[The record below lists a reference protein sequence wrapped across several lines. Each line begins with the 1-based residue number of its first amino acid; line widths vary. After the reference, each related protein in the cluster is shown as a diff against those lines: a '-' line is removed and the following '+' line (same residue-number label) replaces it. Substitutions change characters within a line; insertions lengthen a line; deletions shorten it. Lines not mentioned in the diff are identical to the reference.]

1 MNFNE
6 LMQRMRELDAPA
18 APLAAVEACGDPMGL
33 PPTSMP
39 SKPNEPPPSMSV
51 NLNAQGMDNIA
62 ELMKLMTKV
71 NPDMINQ
78 PTPMGMPPM
87 SAEPSIMSIKPPMP
101 GIGDLGNLD
110 AGPLKMLP
118 DLDKDGPHSEPDADN
133 MGGPSDMDADN
144 MPPMG
149 DLDRDDKGIDKIQKS
164 MGDNDGDGDHDMD
177 DHDMEK
183 DDKEDSK
190 KDKEEAFANA
200 PEGASGQEYHG
211 MDAAIPDGN
220 DLNRPKKSFS
230 GKPYRGDNPM
240 AAGAYESKEQLRASI
255 KEELRARLAEAKS
268 EKFDPLKHIDKDKQ
282 TPAIKKA
289 AKGVDQGDYGARAA
303 LNKAG
308 GVKDDRG
315 PIGVTQG

>member
-1 MNFNE
+1 
-6 LMQRMRELDAPA
+6 MQRMRELDQPVGE
-18 APLAAVEACGDPMGL
+18 AAVDECGGMMSGM
-33 PPTSMP
+33 PPVSPQIP
-39 SKPNEPPPSMSV
+39 SKPDEPPPSMSV

-78 PTPMGMPPM
+78 PAPMSMPPI

-118 DLDKDGPHSEPDADN
+118 DLDKDEPHDEPDADN

-149 DLDRDDKGIDKIQKS
+149 DLDSDDKGIDSIQKA
-164 MGDNDGDGDHDMD
+164 MGDQDGDGDHDMD

-183 DDKEDSK
+183 DDDEESSK
-190 KDKEEAFANA
+190 KDKEEAFGNA
-200 PEGASGQEYHG
+200 PIGASGQEYHG
-211 MDAAIPDGN
+211 IDAAIPDGD
-220 DLNRPKKSFS
+220 DLNKPKKSFS

-240 AAGAYESKEQLRASI
+240 SAGAYESKEELRASI
-255 KEELRARLAEAKS
+255 KEELRRRLAES
-268 EKFDPLKHIDKDKQ
+268 
-282 TPAIKKA
+282 
-289 AKGVDQGDYGARAA
+289 
-303 LNKAG
+303 KAG
-308 GVKDDRG
+308 
-315 PIGVTQG
+315 

>member
-1 MNFNE
+1 MNFND
-6 LMQRMRELDAPA
+6 LMAKMRELDQPVPETIQAP
-18 APLAAVEACGDPMGL
+18 VEACGDMSPAPME
-33 PPTSMP
+33 MD
-39 SKPNEPPPSMSV
+39 SKPDTPPPSMSV
-51 NLNAQGMDNIA
+51 NINAQGMDDIG
-62 ELMKLMTKV
+62 ELMKLLTKV

-78 PTPMGMPPM
+78 KDAPTSPMGM
-87 SAEPSIMSIKPPMP
+87 EPTITSIAPSLP
-101 GIGDLGNLD
+101 
-110 AGPLKMLP
+110 PLKMLP
-118 DLDKDGPHSEPDADN
+118 DLDKDGPHDEPDADN

-183 DDKEDSK
+183 DDEEDGK

-255 KEELRARLAEAKS
+255 KEELRARLAEAKG
-268 EKFDPLKHIDKDKQ
+268 EKFDALKHVKNPTKGEKD
-282 TPAIKKA
+282 A
-289 AKGVDQGDYGARAA
+289 AKDVKRGSYPDRAA
-303 LNKAG
+303 MLKSAEADG
-308 GVKDDRG
+308 RLKD
-315 PIGVTQG
+315 